1 MENPRP
7 DAQPGGRAVTDGEAA
22 ALLARARTGLYPPNW
37 YVWPMQSAKVRRGL
51 IRWAIY
57 AVGGF
62 AFFVPALF
70 IMIPDNFS
78 GDGNKAVASLVV
90 LLLLGMMAFGSLYY
104 LVHDMR
110 RLAAADQYLLLMTP
124 DDFVRDVR
132 GKITHVPMDSIAN
145 VTLKGVRSPGAQ
157 FNTPQSMPTPRMSMS
172 ILMMPQ
178 RRQVSPSPFRAPLLT
193 FRDTRTKKTIV
204 LTQDDAFDDIRA
216 LEEVLSTFVDEK
228 VRARRAA
235 EVARGTTSDA
245 GR

>member
-1 MENPRP
+1 MENPQP
-7 DAQPGGRAVTDGEAA
+7 DARSGGRDATDGEAA

-62 AFFVPALF
+62 AIFVPALF
-70 IMIPDNFS
+70 VMIPDNFS
-78 GDGNKAVASLVV
+78 GDGNKAVASLAV
-90 LLLLGMMAFGSLYY
+90 LLLLGLMAFGSLFY
-104 LVHDMR
+104 LIQDLR
-110 RLAAADQYLLLMTP
+110 RLASANEYLLLMTP
-124 DDFVRDVR
+124 DDFVRAAP
-132 GKITHVPMDSIAN
+132 GKITHVPMDYIAN

-157 FNTPQSMPTPRMSMS
+157 FTTPQSVNSSRMSMLL
-172 ILMMPQ
+172 IPQ

-193 FRDTRTKKTIV
+193 FRDTRTNKTIV

-216 LEEVLSTFVDEK
+216 LEEVLGVFVEEK
-228 VRARRAA
+228 VKARRAA
-235 EVARGTTSDA
+235 EASQGMPSDA